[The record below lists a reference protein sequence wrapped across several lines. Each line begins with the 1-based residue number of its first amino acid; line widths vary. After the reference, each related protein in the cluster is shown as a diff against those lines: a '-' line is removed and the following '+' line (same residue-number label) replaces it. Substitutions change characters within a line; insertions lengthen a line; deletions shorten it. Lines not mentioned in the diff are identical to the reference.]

1 TVPASPAP
9 SVVPVPFSN
18 PAHVDPEEA
27 FVASIASCHMLTFL
41 HVAMRAGVV
50 VERYEDDA
58 VGVMRKNERGAVWV
72 AAVTL
77 RPRIVYGGATR
88 PTAEEIDRLHHQA
101 HEQCFIA
108 NSVKTEI
115 ALSLDDGNPPSYA
128 PRMKWWRVLLLL
140 VAACLFSETAL
151 AYASPP
157 DPTWTD
163 GIYDDDGDD
172 VIVSLPWAAWLVDL
186 APQAGLTPR
195 FVAIPLAPAGKVRLL
210 PTPARSAFL
219 GRAPPVA

>member
-1 TVPASPAP
+1 MAEHKASIRWAPLVDGESFLKGRYSREHTWSFDGGLTVPASPAP

-77 RPRIVYGGATR
+77 RPRIAYSGASR
-88 PTAEEIDRLHHQA
+88 PTAEEIDRLHRLA

-115 ALSLDDGNPPSYA
+115 SLSLDDANP
-128 PRMKWWRVLLLL
+128 
-140 VAACLFSETAL
+140 
-151 AYASPP
+151 
-157 DPTWTD
+157 
-163 GIYDDDGDD
+163 
-172 VIVSLPWAAWLVDL
+172 
-186 APQAGLTPR
+186 
-195 FVAIPLAPAGKVRLL
+195 
-210 PTPARSAFL
+210 RS
-219 GRAPPVA
+219 